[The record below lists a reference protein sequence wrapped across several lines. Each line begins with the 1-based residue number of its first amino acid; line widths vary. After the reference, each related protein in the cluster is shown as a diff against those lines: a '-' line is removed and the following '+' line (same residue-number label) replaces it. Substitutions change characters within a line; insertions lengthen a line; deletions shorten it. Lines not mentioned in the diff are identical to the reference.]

1 MHLVRQNCSTLIAP
15 KNVFIICNSEENRVC
30 KITHW
35 TLHLKGDLWQ
45 VLNKPLVIRLLNLR
59 QSHYVDRFLTT
70 HKQVVAHATT
80 SEEFDHVE
88 INDEYLMINC
98 FHRIFDR

>member
-1 MHLVRQNCSTLIAP
+1 MLQ
-15 KNVFIICNSEENRVC
+15 
-30 KITHW
+30 
-35 TLHLKGDLWQ
+35 Q
-45 VLNKPLVIRLLNLR
+45 
-59 QSHYVDRFLTT
+59 
-70 HKQVVAHATT
+70 